1 MAKIQRFVGLDVHK
15 DTIVIAVAEAG
26 GDGEFRQ
33 FGTISSDLHARFDPV
48 LGPPQPK
55 AFWRRPRRVAR
66 SSPAQSATAG
76 NGRGAVRSRR
86 CWRVR

>member
-1 MAKIQRFVGLDVHK
+1 MKIPKYVGLDVHK

-86 CWRVR
+86 CWWVR